1 MITIPVDRNTVY
13 KEYKKEAVNLLNLF
27 RKSDSRYKDIDDNK
41 IVWYY
46 TFSYFIKREDK
57 NDPEYYNRL
66 HKMSY
71 EDRLKEELKKV
82 RVSIGFS
89 ANYFYISDRVDGI
102 PEIVRKTVEDLTH
115 KKMLFETEL
124 LNMLDTFPLVIQGD
138 EKPLDLKE
146 QLQKAIEMEDYEKA
160 ASIRDKI
167 NKNLI

>member
-1 MITIPVDRNTVY
+1 MISIPVDKNTVF
-13 KEYKKEAVNLLNLF
+13 KENKKEAINLLNLF

-46 TFSYFIKREDK
+46 SFSYFLKKEDK

-71 EDRLKEELKKV
+71 EDRLEEELKKV

-89 ANYFYISDRVDGI
+89 ANYFYISDRIDGI

-115 KKMLFETEL
+115 KKMQFEAEFL
-124 LNMLDTFPLVIQGD
+124 SIIDTFPLVIQEN
-138 EKPLDLKE
+138 EKPLGLKE

-160 ASIRDKI
+160 ASIRDKM
-167 NKNLI
+167 NKI